1 MIIGLFYTIVGFN
14 IGDLKLF
21 MQLVLVIHIN
31 VCMHIWYG
39 MLCYAC
45 GLCITKMGYNGQDI
59 KGLGFDPL

>member
-39 MLCYAC
+39 MRAAC
-45 GLCITKMGYNGQDI
+45 A
-59 KGLGFDPL
+59 